1 MNWNVPIE
9 MPKPLQR
16 GAQRVT
22 AAPRQRPWYHV
33 HLSTI
38 WILAAA
44 LGCLV
49 FINIPGD
56 RAPHPPYR
64 FYHGWPYHYYE
75 RTGEEYSFWSFEEA
89 KPRPR
94 LSPRWYPLRLI
105 LNGLATFCIVALVA
119 CACELWI
126 RRHGRLFRF
135 GTRSLLMITA
145 LFAVATSFGVR
156 EIQRCYRQ
164 QRALLELSQLGSV
177 STRRELQAYDWLRSL
192 FGDNTHGTVSHLNLI
207 VTRPIERLPNL
218 RAFEDL
224 NYMFLELANVPDNV
238 EQLAELSKLSHL
250 TFTLSSIDPNRLD
263 RLTALSEIPQL
274 DFLWLKGD
282 AFGDS
287 SLRHISPKSKIDG
300 IVLNSSKVTRE
311 GVAALGDL
319 PSLHFASLN
328 ENVLREPDD
337 ALLKLSAPSVRFVG
351 NQLAARDEERLRRL
365 WPGAKVEFGA
375 LSDTGELFI
384 DVVRAGVP

>member
-1 MNWNVPIE
+1 
-9 MPKPLQR
+9 
-16 GAQRVT
+16 
-22 AAPRQRPWYHV
+22 
-33 HLSTI
+33 
-38 WILAAA
+38 
-44 LGCLV
+44 
-49 FINIPGD
+49 
-56 RAPHPPYR
+56 
-64 FYHGWPYHYYE
+64 
-75 RTGEEYSFWSFEEA
+75 
-89 KPRPR
+89 
-94 LSPRWYPLRLI
+94 
-105 LNGLATFCIVALVA
+105 
-119 CACELWI
+119 
-126 RRHGRLFRF
+126 
-135 GTRSLLMITA
+135 MITA

-164 QRALLELSQLGSV
+164 QRALLDLSQLGSV

-224 NYMFLELANVPDNV
+224 DYMFLELANVPDNV